1 MRKAKA
7 ISAMIL
13 SCSLFLLL
21 SGCSGESNDIDFGEH
36 TELTQGEGIP
46 NITQGTD
53 SPDEIIYG
61 DPVIGG
67 NAILAQDTLD
77 DLTVSLIIR
86 EISHL
91 PDSTENGGYYGG
103 RFIVVQLKDNKS
115 GAVVEN
121 ILPRTSYTYGSLYSG
136 FEDDRLMA
144 IDAECVLN
152 SVKLFYIEN
161 NGKKEYI
168 LKAEYIRYHNGE
180 NISAFACCDMS
191 RYEEGAYLKWY
202 TGSYSDN
209 EDFYLTHDFAYKSD
223 NVFLDSRAEIEYEFD
238 TENLKVTKRNMDPNH
253 IVFGEPEIGK
263 NSILSQD
270 TLGEY
275 SAVVEIHNILSIP
288 EDNDNEDYGKV
299 YEGERVFIKIT
310 VNGSTFAESNLRN
323 KLASSQYN
331 RAVPEKCTGEGAT
344 RIFQVE
350 QNGETHYI
358 LMQYSMYSKETDT
371 IGAEFACLDMSFYDR
386 FKDSPDEIAQLYW
399 YSVSNGGVDTNRL
412 DSGIPVSDS
421 FEYVGDGVF
430 KDSVYG
436 YELTFD
442 FEKMSAKA
450 KSVQ

>member
-1 MRKAKA
+1 MRKFKT
-7 ISAMIL
+7 ISAIIL
-13 SCSLFLLL
+13 SCSLLLL
-21 SGCSGESNDIDFGEH
+21 SSGCSGKSSDIDFGEH
-36 TELTQGEGIP
+36 TELTQGEDISD
-46 NITQGTD
+46 ITQGTD
-53 SPDEIIYG
+53 SPEEIIY
-61 DPVIGG
+61 DNPVIGG
-67 NAILAQDTLD
+67 NAILAQDILD
-77 DLTVSLIIR
+77 DLTASLIIR
-86 EISHL
+86 NISHL
-91 PDSTENGGYYGG
+91 PDYTDERDYYGG
-103 RFIVVQLKDNKS
+103 SFIVVQLKDNKS
-115 GAVVEN
+115 GVTVEN

-144 IDAECVLN
+144 IDAECVPN

-161 NGKKEYI
+161 NGMKEYI

-191 RYEEGAYLKWY
+191 RYREGAYLKWY

-223 NVFLDSRAEIEYEFD
+223 NVFLDSRAETEYEFD
-238 TENLKVTKRNMDPNH
+238 TENLKVTKRNMDPVD

-275 SAVVEIHNILSIP
+275 SAVVETHNIVSLP
-288 EDNDNEDYGKV
+288 ENDDKDYGKT
-299 YEGERVFIKIT
+299 YSGEKICVRFIA
-310 VNGSTFAESNLRN
+310 NGSVIAESGIRN
-323 KLASSQYN
+323 ALVGQYSCDI
-331 RAVPEKCTGEGAT
+331 PEKCTGEGAP

-358 LMQYSMYSKETDT
+358 LMQYSMYNKETDS
-371 IGAEFACLDMSFYDR
+371 IGAHFACLDTEFYDQYR
-386 FKDSPDEIAQLYW
+386 DSPDEATQLFW
-399 YSVSNGGVDTNRL
+399 YSLYLVGVDTNGL

-430 KDSVYG
+430 TDSVYG

-442 FEKMSAKA
+442 FENMSAKA
-450 KSVQ
+450 QSIQ